1 LTKFESLDALCHFCR
16 ARTSASTNKASDV
29 MSNEALF
36 TKGGPGGP
44 SRPKGSK
51 NKEIH
56 RARQLHSEH
65 GREALQRV
73 VDNMRD
79 EDKRISQRASEFVL
93 MQGPRVTEEPILV
106 ELPEIS
112 SLADAKRALNV
123 LNAAMGAGEITP
135 EKADV
140 AMRVIER
147 QWRMLVAAELEQ
159 EVEELREVADEF
171 LKLKRAVE
179 EASKS

>member
-1 LTKFESLDALCHFCR
+1 
-16 ARTSASTNKASDV
+16 
-29 MSNEALF
+29 MSNEGLF

-44 SRPKGSK
+44 GRPKGSR
-51 NKEIH
+51 NKEMH
-56 RARQLHSEH
+56 YARRLHSEH

-79 EDKRISQRASEFVL
+79 TDKRVSQRASEFVL
-93 MQGPRVTEEPILV
+93 MQGPRVAEEPIQV
-106 ELPEIS
+106 ELPEVN
-112 SLADAKRALNV
+112 SLADAKRALNA
-123 LNAAMGAGEITP
+123 LNQAMGAGEITP

-147 QWRMLVAAELEQ
+147 QWRMLVATELER

-179 EASKS
+179 EAGKS